1 MDTLDCRGKKCPQ
14 PVIETRKVLL
24 ANPAASQRVLVSDE
38 TARQNVSRLAE
49 SLGRSVIATA
59 TEGGFALEI
68 TAGAIQE
75 AATSEPA
82 VHGKTVVFVSSDKM
96 GSGDDE
102 LGHILMKNFIFTL
115 LEINPVPDALYFV
128 NAGVKLTTKGS
139 DVLEALARLADR
151 GADIASCGLC
161 LEFFDL
167 KESLAVGRATN
178 MLDTVETLS
187 KAGRIIRP

>member
-24 ANPAASQRVLVSDE
+24 TNPAASQRVLVSDE

-68 TAGAIQE
+68 SAGATQE
-75 AATSEPA
+75 AAAAEPA

-139 DVLEALARLADR
+139 DVLEALARLADQ

>member
-68 TAGAIQE
+68 AAGAIQE

-139 DVLEALARLADR
+139 DVLEALGRLADQ

-187 KAGRIIRP
+187 TAGRIIRP

>member
-1 MDTLDCRGKKCPQ
+1 MNTLDCRGKKCPQ
-14 PVIETRKVLL
+14 PVIETRKALL
-24 ANPAASQRVLVSDE
+24 ARPAASQRVLVNDE

-49 SLGRSVIATA
+49 SLGRSVIVTA
-59 TEGGFALEI
+59 TEGGFVLEI
-68 TAGAIQE
+68 SAGTTPE
-75 AATSEPA
+75 ATTSEPA
-82 VHGKTVVFVSSDKM
+82 VSGKTVVFVGSDKM

-139 DVLEALARLADR
+139 DVIEALTRLADQ

>member
-1 MDTLDCRGKKCPQ
+1 MNTLDCRGKKCPQ
-14 PVIETRKVLL
+14 PVIETRKALL
-24 ANPAASQRVLVSDE
+24 ASPTASQRVLVSDE

-49 SLGRSVIATA
+49 SLGRSVIVTA

-68 TAGAIQE
+68 SDGATQE
-75 AATSEPA
+75 AVTSEPA
-82 VHGKTVVFVSSDKM
+82 VSGKTVVFVSSDKM

-139 DVLEALARLADR
+139 DVLEALARLADQ

>member
-1 MDTLDCRGKKCPQ
+1 MNTLDCRGKKCPQ
-14 PVIETRKVLL
+14 PVIETRKALL
-24 ANPAASQRVLVSDE
+24 ASPAASQRVLVNDE

-49 SLGRSVIATA
+49 SLGRSVIVTA
-59 TEGGFALEI
+59 TEGGFVLEI
-68 TAGAIQE
+68 SAGTTPE
-75 AATSEPA
+75 ATTSEPA
-82 VHGKTVVFVSSDKM
+82 VSGKTVVFVGSDKM

-139 DVLEALARLADR
+139 DVIEALTRLADQ